1 MQIKDYYKILELEPS
16 ASLKD
21 IKSAYRRLAHQY
33 HPDKNGNDLYASSQF
48 EVIKEAYEVL
58 SHPAKKEYYLQQ
70 RWYNQSMG
78 IKRTETVVTP
88 VTVLKQILDLH
99 RYIST
104 LDVHRMDKEGLY
116 DYICRVLSD
125 ETIQKINAFNEQSI
139 NKSIVEMT
147 LRSCH
152 VLSFKYSKPL
162 SERLTRLNTDV
173 STIKMINQFIDHS
186 RHTGNWE
193 KYKVWILLLIVLLIC
208 TFIYLVSN

>member
-1 MQIKDYYKILELEPS
+1 MEIKDYYKILELEPS
-16 ASLKD
+16 ASLKE

-48 EVIKEAYEVL
+48 EIIKEAYEVL

-78 IKRTETVVTP
+78 IKRTETVITP
-88 VTVLKQILDLH
+88 VTILKQALDLY
-99 RYIST
+99 RYVSA

-116 DYICRVLSD
+116 DYISRLLSD
-125 ETIQKINAFNEQSI
+125 DTIQKLNAFNEPSV
-139 NKSIVEMT
+139 NKTIVEMI
-147 LRSCH
+147 LKSSH
-152 VLSFKYSKPL
+152 ALSFKYSKPL
-162 SERLTRLNTDV
+162 SERLARLNTD
-173 STIKMINQFIDHS
+173 SLTIEMINEFVDHS

-193 KYKVWILLLIVLLIC
+193 KYKVWILLLIVVLIC